1 MVRYRVYYRYTHVQG
16 PYNNVH
22 GRTCILCRNLDA
34 GDTICY
40 QVRPVP
46 DQHHPDIHPSEYVS
60 FPTKIIARIVAKRLI
75 EDIISANS
83 TFNPVKIRFFKV

>member
-46 DQHHPDIHPSEYVS
+46 DQHHLDIHPFEYIF